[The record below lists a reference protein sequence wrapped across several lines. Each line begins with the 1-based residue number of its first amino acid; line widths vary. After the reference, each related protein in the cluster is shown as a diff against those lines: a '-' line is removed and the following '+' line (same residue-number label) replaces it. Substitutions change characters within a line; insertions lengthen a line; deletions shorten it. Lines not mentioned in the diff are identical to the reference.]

1 MHLIHG
7 MGSVVSS
14 QAGAFAGNTGTEGS
28 GDIGVVDTKSKKEKE
43 R

>member
-1 MHLIHG
+1 MHTSG

-14 QAGAFAGNTGTEGS
+14 QAGASAGNTGTEGS
-28 GDIGVVDTKSKKEKE
+28 DIGVVLDTKSKKEKE

>member
-1 MHLIHG
+1 

-14 QAGAFAGNTGTEGS
+14 QREHPGNTGTEGS
-28 GDIGVVDTKSKKEKE
+28 DIGVVLDTKSKKEKE